1 MHVGI
6 KSTALVTVNCFIC
19 VICLGSDPVEDLSAV
34 GINETTLLISF
45 NIPVS
50 ANGIISHY
58 TIAVEDAIIGAD
70 TFAGV
75 VAHSDDP
82 YRYLTYANGL
92 SE

>member
-6 KSTALVTVNCFIC
+6 KHCFIHCQLFIC
-19 VICLGSDPVEDLSAV
+19 VICLGSDPVENLSAV

-58 TIAVEDAIIGAD
+58 TIDVEDAIIGAD

-75 VAHSDDP
+75 VAYSDDP